1 MKMQVL
7 FPFLSGYTDSPQ
19 KSTGSFVFL
28 LFAHGDTVTH
38 TLYQKGEMTEMT
50 EQPLS
55 FAVVGGDARQAH
67 LAELLAADGHSVR
80 AYALEKHTFS
90 DAVTKAYDFSELTH
104 RVDCVIL
111 PLPLLGEGNQLNTP
125 LAIDCYLAD
134 DLFSLLPTGQTVV
147 AGKVGHEMFEKAG
160 RNGIRLYDY
169 LEREEFSVANA
180 IPSAE
185 GAIQLAM
192 QEMPTTLHGQ
202 NVLVLG
208 YGRIG
213 KLLAK
218 YLDAFG
224 AHVTVTARKYSDL
237 AWIDAGGY
245 RALNTGAI
253 AGKLSEFDLIFNTI
267 PSEVLTADRLREL
280 KPDCLCIDLAS
291 KPGGI
296 DFSAAKKLGVRAIWE
311 LSIPGKVAPVTA
323 GLIMKQTVYNIM
335 EEWRCR
341 A

>member
-1 MKMQVL
+1 
-7 FPFLSGYTDSPQ
+7 
-19 KSTGSFVFL
+19 
-28 LFAHGDTVTH
+28 
-38 TLYQKGEMTEMT
+38 MT
-50 EQPLS
+50 EQKHS
-55 FAVVGGDARQAH
+55 FSVVGGDARQAY
-67 LAELLAADGHSVR
+67 LAELLAEDGHSVR
-80 AYALEKHTFS
+80 AYALHKHTFS
-90 DAVTKAYDFSELTH
+90 DAVEKAEDFGDLAH

-111 PLPLLGEGNQLNTP
+111 PLPLMEDGDLLNTP
-125 LAIDCYLAD
+125 LAAD
-134 DLFSLLPTGQTVV
+134 SYSASDLFSLLPTGQTVV
-147 AGKVGHEMFEKAG
+147 AGKVSHEMFEKAG

-192 QEMPTTLHGQ
+192 QEVPTTLHGM

-213 KLLAK
+213 KLLTK

-224 AHVTVTARKYSDL
+224 ARVTVTARKYSDL
-237 AWIDAGGY
+237 AWIDANGY

-253 AGKLSEFDLIFNTI
+253 SGHLSEFDLIFNTI
-267 PSEVLTADRLREL
+267 PSPVLTADRLREL

-296 DFSAAKKLGVRAIWE
+296 DFSAAKKLGIRAIWE

-323 GLIMKQTVYNIM
+323 GQIMKQTIYNIM

>member
-1 MKMQVL
+1 
-7 FPFLSGYTDSPQ
+7 
-19 KSTGSFVFL
+19 
-28 LFAHGDTVTH
+28 
-38 TLYQKGEMTEMT
+38 MT
-50 EQPLS
+50 EQTLS
-55 FAVVGGDARQAH
+55 FSVVGGDARQAH

-90 DAVTKAYDFSELTH
+90 DTVTKAYDIEELTR

-111 PLPLLGEGNQLNTP
+111 PLPLLGEGDQLNTP
-125 LAIDCYLAD
+125 LAINNYAAEE
-134 DLFSLLPTGQTVV
+134 LFSLLPTGQTVV
-147 AGKVGHEMFEKAG
+147 AGKVGHEMFERAG
-160 RNGIRLYDY
+160 RNGLRLYDY
-169 LEREEFSVANA
+169 LEREEFSVSNA

-192 QEMPTTLHGQ
+192 QELPTTLHGLS
-202 NVLVLG
+202 VLVLG

-224 AHVTVTARKYSDL
+224 AKVTVTARKYSDL
-237 AWIDAGGY
+237 AWITANGY
-245 RALNTGAI
+245 HALNTNAI
-253 AGKLSEFDLIFNTI
+253 SGCLSTFDLIFNTI
-267 PSEVLTADRLREL
+267 PFEILTAERLREL
-280 KPDCLCIDLAS
+280 KPECLCIDLAS

-323 GLIMKQTVYNIM
+323 GLIMKQTIYNIM

>member
-1 MKMQVL
+1 MQVL
-7 FPFLSGYTDSPQ
+7 FPILSGYTDSSH
-19 KSTGSFVFL
+19 KNTTSFVFL
-28 LFAHGDTVTH
+28 MFAHGDTPGH

-50 EQPLS
+50 EKTNS

-80 AYALEKHTFS
+80 AYALHKHTFS
-90 DAVTKAYDFSELTH
+90 DAVIKSDDFGDLAH
-104 RVDCVIL
+104 RVDCVVL
-111 PLPLLGEGNQLNTP
+111 PLPLLGEGTLLNTP
-125 LAIDCYLAD
+125 LSAETYSAET
-134 DLFSLLPTGQTVV
+134 LFSLLPTGQTVV
-147 AGKVGHEMFEKAG
+147 AGKVSHEMFELAG

-169 LEREEFSVANA
+169 LEREEFSVSNA

-192 QEMPTTLHGQ
+192 QELPTTLHGLH
-202 NVLVLG
+202 VLVLG

-213 KLLAK
+213 KLLTR
-218 YLDAFG
+218 YLSAFG

-237 AWIDAGGY
+237 AWIDANGC
-245 RALNTGAI
+245 RAIHTGAI
-253 AGKLSEFDLIFNTI
+253 AGTLSEFDLIFNTI
-267 PSEVLTADRLREL
+267 PAPVLTADRLREL
-280 KPDCLCIDLAS
+280 KHDCLCIDLAS

-296 DFSAAKKLGVRAIWE
+296 DFPAAKKLGIRAIWE

-323 GLIMKQTVYNIM
+323 GLIMKQTIYNIM
-335 EEWRCR
+335 DEWRCR